1 MAIVHLDTH
10 VVARLYAGLDNKI
23 ARAARTLMAR
33 ADQLVV
39 SQFVVLELDDMIDL
53 RRIRNV
59 SVDRLI
65 DQLSSQFPMATSSA
79 PLADVIANARRI
91 EWTKDPMDRLIVA
104 NAMADGARLI
114 TADEKIR
121 AHFKDAVWD

>member
-79 PLADVIANARRI
+79 P
-91 EWTKDPMDRLIVA
+91 
-104 NAMADGARLI
+104 
-114 TADEKIR
+114 
-121 AHFKDAVWD
+121 

>member
-65 DQLSSQFPMATSSA
+65 DQLSRQFPMATSSA

-91 EWTKDPMDRLIVA
+91 GWTKDPMDRLIVA

>member
-23 ARAARTLMAR
+23 ARAARTLLAR

-91 EWTKDPMDRLIVA
+91 GWTKDPMDRLIVA

>member
-10 VVARLYAGLDNKI
+10 VIARLYAGLDNKI

-53 RRIRNV
+53 RRIKNV

-79 PLADVIANARRI
+79 PLADVIANARSI

>member
-91 EWTKDPMDRLIVA
+91 GWTKDPMDRLIVA

>member
-1 MAIVHLDTH
+1 
-10 VVARLYAGLDNKI
+10 
-23 ARAARTLMAR
+23 MAR